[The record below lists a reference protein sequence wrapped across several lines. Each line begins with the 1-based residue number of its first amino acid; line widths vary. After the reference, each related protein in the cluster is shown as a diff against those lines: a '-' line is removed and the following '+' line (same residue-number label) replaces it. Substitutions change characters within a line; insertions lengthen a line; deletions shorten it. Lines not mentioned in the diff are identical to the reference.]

1 MSMPDKDRMR
11 INRLRDLSPKT
22 RKREQ
27 EIAEIKRKRQ
37 MRILE
42 KEAEEVRKREREQGI
57 FRQAR
62 AVVERRM
69 AALKGGCGGGG
80 GFLGGLDE
88 EGGGGAGGGGA
99 GGGGERMVPF
109 DVSVVSVAP
118 KRAFNLK
125 RDAEHSVN
133 KGAFDIERHVQMW
146 KFTPKRKENVALAL
160 EFLELIFSDATSAV
174 CVCVCARAREKG
186 CEGWWG
192 RLERVCESEGTYC
205 MWAGWKV
212 SVSVSQREC
221 GKSSWRGEQGLEAG
235 LRQATICYLLL
246 LCYYSLFMITLLCI
260 VLR

>member
-11 INRLRDLSPKT
+11 INRLRDPSPKT

-62 AVVERRM
+62 AEVERRM
-69 AALKGGCGGGG
+69 AALKGGGGVG

-88 EGGGGAGGGGA
+88 EGGGWAGGGGA
-99 GGGGERMVPF
+99 GGGGERVVPF
-109 DVSVVSVAP
+109 DVSVMSAAP

-146 KFTPKRKENVALAL
+146 KFAPKRKENVALAL
-160 EFLELIFSDATSAV
+160 EFLELIFSDATLAV
-174 CVCVCARAREKG
+174 CVCVRA
-186 CEGWWG
+186 
-192 RLERVCESEGTYC
+192 
-205 MWAGWKV
+205 
-212 SVSVSQREC
+212 
-221 GKSSWRGEQGLEAG
+221 
-235 LRQATICYLLL
+235 
-246 LCYYSLFMITLLCI
+246 
-260 VLR
+260 

>member
-1 MSMPDKDRMR
+1 MQAKKAAILEKRNKAGNLPNLLTSEEVSKHQAKAERNHRRQALAAGRPSSGLAGKTFKNPEDSEDDDRMSMPDKDRMR
-11 INRLRDLSPKT
+11 INRLRDPSPKT

-62 AVVERRM
+62 AEVERRM
-69 AALKGGCGGGG
+69 AALKGGGGGG

-88 EGGGGAGGGGA
+88 EGGGGNKGA
-99 GGGGERMVPF
+99 PL
-109 DVSVVSVAP
+109 DISVMSAAP

-125 RDAEHSVN
+125 RDAEHSVF

-146 KFTPKRKENVALAL
+146 KFAPKRKENVALAL

-174 CVCVCARAREKG
+174 CVCVCVCVCVRARV
-186 CEGWWG
+186 
-192 RLERVCESEGTYC
+192 RDRVKE
-205 MWAGWKV
+205 MA
-212 SVSVSQREC
+212 R
-221 GKSSWRGEQGLEAG
+221 
-235 LRQATICYLLL
+235 
-246 LCYYSLFMITLLCI
+246 
-260 VLR
+260 

>member
-11 INRLRDLSPKT
+11 INRLRDPSPKT

-42 KEAEEVRKREREQGI
+42 KEAEEMRKREREQGI

-62 AVVERRM
+62 AEVERRM
-69 AALKGGCGGGG
+69 AALKGGGGGVG

-88 EGGGGAGGGGA
+88 EGGGGAGGGG
-99 GGGGERMVPF
+99 ERVVPF
-109 DVSVVSVAP
+109 DVSVMSAAP

-146 KFTPKRKENVALAL
+146 KFAPKRKENVALAL

-174 CVCVCARAREKG
+174 CVRACVRE
-186 CEGWWG
+186 
-192 RLERVCESEGTYC
+192 RERE
-205 MWAGWKV
+205 
-212 SVSVSQREC
+212 RE
-221 GKSSWRGEQGLEAG
+221 
-235 LRQATICYLLL
+235 
-246 LCYYSLFMITLLCI
+246 
-260 VLR
+260 